1 MTAQEVSTIL
11 RSALNPIILLIN
23 NGAYSIEVE
32 IHVSEIMTLGG
43 AAFCSICR

>member
-11 RSALNPIILLIN
+11 RSGLNPIILLIN

-32 IHVSEIMTLGG
+32 IHVSVMIT
-43 AAFCSICR
+43 